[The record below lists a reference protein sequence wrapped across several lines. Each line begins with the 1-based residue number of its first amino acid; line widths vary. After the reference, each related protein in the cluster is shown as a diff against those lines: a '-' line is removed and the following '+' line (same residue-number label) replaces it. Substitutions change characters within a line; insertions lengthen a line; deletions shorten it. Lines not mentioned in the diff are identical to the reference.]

1 MCIKIIIRNIPSK
14 LGLKNHLL
22 YLARTRRIGGF
33 FVCSHCSEHAI
44 YCVFFIVS
52 INSILTFVSN
62 KQYNT
67 LMDYSIIKKR
77 RKLLGITQ
85 QELSDYSGISLRMVI
100 EIEKGKANPSIN
112 TLSAIGKVLGLEIE
126 LKIKV
131 PGK

>member
-1 MCIKIIIRNIPSK
+1 MQ
-14 LGLKNHLL
+14 
-22 YLARTRRIGGF
+22 F
-33 FVCSHCSEHAI
+33 
-44 YCVFFIVS
+44 
-52 INSILTFVSN
+52 
-62 KQYNT
+62 NT